1 MWKHALIGTWCAV
14 LCLSAVYL
22 GATYSPR
29 ERSVEPQ
36 FPILSEHHIISLE
49 PMTVPIVREGQLKGY
64 VVAEVSL
71 TANDEA
77 WHGRKFPTIEMSD
90 QLMTTLQTLPVMAD
104 PNFDLKEVRAGIVA
118 KMNERFGAEAFFQA
132 VLARLEFLSVADIE
146 KTRNPEIYRVKSTSI
161 AKQPA

>member
-1 MWKHALIGTWCAV
+1 MWKHALIGTWCAT
-14 LCLSAVYL
+14 LSL
-22 GATYSPR
+22 GAVCLGVAYSPR
-29 ERSVEPQ
+29 ERSVAPQ
-36 FPILSEHHIISLE
+36 FPVLSEHHIVSLE

-90 QLMTTLQTLPVMAD
+90 QLMATLRTLPVTANS
-104 PNFDLKEVRAGIVA
+104 NFDFKEIRAGIVA
-118 KMNERFGAEAFFQA
+118 KMNERFGAGAFYQT
-132 VLARLEFLSVADIE
+132 VLARLEFLSLTDIE
-146 KTRNPEIYRVKSTSI
+146 RTRNPELYRVKSMSV